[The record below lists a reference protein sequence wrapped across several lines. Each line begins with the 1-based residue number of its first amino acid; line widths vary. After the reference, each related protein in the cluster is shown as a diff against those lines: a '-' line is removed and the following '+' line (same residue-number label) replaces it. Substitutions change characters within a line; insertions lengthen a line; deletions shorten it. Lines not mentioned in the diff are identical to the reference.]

1 MIEIFFKNL
10 VASINKIHKNII
22 YNLILQIY
30 LNVFIYILLSLK
42 EQLFDFENNRL
53 TKIFVLI
60 TLFLFLS
67 ISYYLSQYFSY
78 IIHSII
84 FAIKEEESNFLLHDE
99 SQRVKSLCIPFSLN
113 RLHRQKSKRKKYI

>member
-60 TLFLFLS
+60 TLFSFLS
-67 ISYYLSQYFSY
+67 SSHYLFQYFSY

-84 FAIKEEESNFLLHDE
+84 FAIKEEGKQFFIT
-99 SQRVKSLCIPFSLN
+99 R
-113 RLHRQKSKRKKYI
+113 